1 MAEQQL
7 ADDMLQPLLRSK
19 TYDDSEMDITP
30 MIDITFLLLIF
41 FIVASKMDSAADVTL
56 PKARYGMPVVE
67 KSAVMITLAAGE
79 NGKAVVYTGDG
90 VDAANMV
97 DSGDLEAQEEEI
109 TAYVEKVLAEEGG
122 KENVLIKAEGSV
134 KTREVHRIAKAAT
147 LPEAVQQLYIAVM
160 EVQ

>member
-1 MAEQQL
+1 MAEKQL
-7 ADDMLQPLLRSK
+7 ADDALQPLLRSK

-109 TAYVEKVLAEEGG
+109 TAYVEKVLAEPG
-122 KENVLIKAEGSV
+122 KDNVLIKAEGSV
-134 KTREVHRIAKAAT
+134 KTREVDRIAKAAT